1 MTGNEVRDAALLY
14 CRQVLAR
21 TAHYLDCART
31 DEGWVARVIVVEEK
45 ERKGAAG
52 PKRWNMLYEI
62 HLDPGG
68 KPLYHLRLA
77 PWNKAIPAP
86 QPEKTPEPIE
96 AVSTAP
102 EGEGSDFPTPREIQ
116 DVARDPD
123 LEGVAAKEATPPVP
137 PPQPAGDEEKAEPE
151 PPPRGEDGS
160 GSSGEALG
168 ETPEESLGVALGET
182 PEESLGAAL
191 GETPEESPGAAL
203 GETPEDILREAL
215 EEVVGD
221 GVGGVSEDALE
232 SDGTVRESRVDDTS
246 DAEGEE
252 ALTPD
257 IGEAPH
263 AEAGPKR
270 PAVQER
276 QGPPKVSFRFTL
288 DDTIKDQ

>member
-31 DEGWVARVIVVEEK
+31 DEGWAARVIVVEEK
-45 ERKGAAG
+45 ERKGAAE

-77 PWNKAIPAP
+77 PWNKALPAP
-86 QPEKTPEPIE
+86 QPEETPAPIE

-102 EGEGSDFPTPREIQ
+102 PETQ

-123 LEGVAAKEATPPVP
+123 LEGLVGEEATPPP
-137 PPQPAGDEEKAEPE
+137 PSQPAGDKEQAEPE
-151 PPPRGEDGS
+151 LPPRGEDGN
-160 GSSGEALG
+160 GSSGETLG
-168 ETPEESLGVALGET
+168 ETPEESLG
-182 PEESLGAAL
+182 P
-191 GETPEESPGAAL
+191 AL
-203 GETPEDILREAL
+203 GETPEDIFREAL

-221 GVGGVSEDALE
+221 AAG
-232 SDGTVRESRVDDTS
+232 
-246 DAEGEE
+246 GEE
-252 ALTPD
+252 ALTPG

-263 AEAGPKR
+263 AEAGPQR

-276 QGPPKVSFRFTL
+276 QGPPKVSFRFAL
-288 DDTIKDQ
+288 DDTIKDDTIKDQ

>member
-31 DEGWVARVIVVEEK
+31 DEGWAARVIVVEEK

-102 EGEGSDFPTPREIQ
+102 EGEGSDFPAPRETQ

-123 LEGVAAKEATPPVP
+123 LEGVAAEEAAP
-137 PPQPAGDEEKAEPE
+137 PPPSQPAGNEEKAEPE
-151 PPPRGEDGS
+151 LPPRGEDGS
-160 GSSGEALG
+160 GSSGQTLG
-168 ETPEESLGVALGET
+168 ETPEERL
-182 PEESLGAAL
+182 
-191 GETPEESPGAAL
+191 GAAL

-215 EEVVGD
+215 EEVAGD
-221 GVGGVSEDALE
+221 TAGGVSEGALE
-232 SDGTVRESRVDDTS
+232 SDGTVRQSRADDTS
-246 DAEGEE
+246 GAGGED
-252 ALTPD
+252 ALTPG
-257 IGEAPH
+257 IGEAPL

-270 PAVQER
+270 PVVQER

-288 DDTIKDQ
+288 GDTIKDQ